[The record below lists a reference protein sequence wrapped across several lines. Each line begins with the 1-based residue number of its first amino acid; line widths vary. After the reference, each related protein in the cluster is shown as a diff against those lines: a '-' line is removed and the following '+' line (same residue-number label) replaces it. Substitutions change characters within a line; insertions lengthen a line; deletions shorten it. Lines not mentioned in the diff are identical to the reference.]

1 LSGQSKGPRAILA
14 ALIVA
19 GEVAASIQSA
29 LARGGGGPPVGTMT
43 LNYCRETVYNK
54 GVTGVMRFEEEVKKC
69 MADPVT
75 YPPAYNKPAW

>member
-1 LSGQSKGPRAILA
+1 VLA
-14 ALIVA
+14 ALVVA
-19 GEVAASIQSA
+19 GEVAAGIQSA

-54 GVTGVMRFEEEVKKC
+54 GIADVRRFEQEVKKC

-75 YPPAYNKPAW
+75 YPAALNKPAW